1 EFGSLRQDPLAKN
14 LLQTVRSMMTGSVAG
29 VSTGFNSLSTLGI
42 RTEIDGSLKI
52 IEDNTNTDFRAAM
65 DNNFEAVKDLF
76 TPKTSASDTR
86 IDVTAF
92 SAQSVAGSYEV
103 LITQDAEKGK
113 FVGSEIIFPIDTTD
127 PLKTYGFSVE
137 VDGISAA
144 PITLPAKIYDENN
157 RAELAADIQS
167 LINLD
172 SKIKAGRASVTVTFE
187 DNKLVFTSNAYG
199 AASNVS
205 FMASSD
211 MLQLGI
217 ATDAVGTA
225 GKDVAGTVDG
235 VAAFGFGNV
244 LLPALG
250 SKAEGL
256 SMTIAHGV
264 TEATI
269 SFSRGFAGQIDSLI
283 NDFLKTSGLIKGR
296 EDNITKDIE
305 NVKNDTTA

>member
-1 EFGSLRQDPLAKN
+1 TISINISADKNTAETAIRDFVASYNTFLKDVEKLTGFDEELGEFGSLRQDPLAKN

-113 FVGSEIIFPIDTTD
+113 FVGGEITLPIHADD

-144 PITLPAKIYDENN
+144 PITLPA
-157 RAELAADIQS
+157 
-167 LINLD
+167 
-172 SKIKAGRASVTVTFE
+172 
-187 DNKLVFTSNAYG
+187 
-199 AASNVS
+199 
-205 FMASSD
+205 
-211 MLQLGI
+211 
-217 ATDAVGTA
+217 
-225 GKDVAGTVDG
+225 
-235 VAAFGFGNV
+235 
-244 LLPALG
+244 
-250 SKAEGL
+250 
-256 SMTIAHGV
+256 
-264 TEATI
+264 
-269 SFSRGFAGQIDSLI
+269 
-283 NDFLKTSGLIKGR
+283 
-296 EDNITKDIE
+296 
-305 NVKNDTTA
+305 